1 MKTRRIVLVL
11 WVCLAVLACQPVTAL
26 NESDVILS
34 PFKIMDSQGESHLA
48 MDGSGRI
55 LAEGEAYARLD
66 CAGNVFGVEGRQVA
80 RLRAS
85 GVLETMDGQALGVIN
100 PDGSMENGS
109 GKLAVWRE
117 DGVLC
122 VGDEA
127 SDIVLSPRNTAA
139 KRAASIIMLLYLT
152 PGKLTVEEV
161 NEVP

>member
-11 WVCLAVLACQPVTAL
+11 WACLAVLACQPVTAL

-34 PFKIMDSQGESHLA
+34 PFKIMDSQGVTHLT
-48 MDGSGRI
+48 MDGSGSV
-55 LAEGEAYARLD
+55 LAEGEVYARVD
-66 CAGNVFGVEGRQVA
+66 SGGNVFGAGGRQVA

-85 GVLETMDGQALGVIN
+85 GMLETMDGQGLGVIS
-100 PDGSMENGS
+100 PDGSMDNGS
-109 GKLAVWRE
+109 GVLALWRE

-127 SDIVLSPRNTAA
+127 SDIILSPRNTAA

-152 PGKLTVEEV
+152 PGEWTAEEV
-161 NEVP
+161 SEVP